1 MAIKEPKSSISGD
14 AEVTGNITLEVSWK
28 DGDGNTQSAK
38 YTIKSLDTSKE
49 IEFADIRGNNIK
61 LEAQATTSIDYS
73 GSLTFHGDK
82 KSYFDD
88 KLFYGDGTPRQ
99 CNLTISHDNGNTSGY
114 EDVKMASEGYTA
126 DEGEA
131 TETSYDWTALDES
144 SGT

>member
-1 MAIKEPKSSISGD
+1 MATEDQSHVAGD
-14 AEVTGNITLEVSWK
+14 AEVTGNISLELSYT
-28 DGDGNTQSAK
+28 DSDGNSQSAD

-61 LEAQATTSIDYS
+61 LESQPTTSIDYS

-88 KLFYGDGTPRQ
+88 KLFNSDGTPRV
-99 CNLTISHDNGNTSGY
+99 CSITITHADGDSSGFSG
-114 EDVKMASEGYTA
+114 VKMASEGYTA

-131 TETSYDWTALDES
+131 TETSYDWTALDE
-144 SGT
+144 T